1 MPDRR
6 SDETHDLAAHRS
18 AVPICMT
25 VVIQIGPASP
35 NPPMGN
41 GGSAEPHHHAVV
53 ADVLRGARRLRHQV
67 KFGRPDAPVRA
78 AEKLRLPS
86 LAELE
91 TAWTTCARCCAAEP
105 PSSPER

>member
-1 MPDRR
+1 
-6 SDETHDLAAHRS
+6 
-18 AVPICMT
+18 MT